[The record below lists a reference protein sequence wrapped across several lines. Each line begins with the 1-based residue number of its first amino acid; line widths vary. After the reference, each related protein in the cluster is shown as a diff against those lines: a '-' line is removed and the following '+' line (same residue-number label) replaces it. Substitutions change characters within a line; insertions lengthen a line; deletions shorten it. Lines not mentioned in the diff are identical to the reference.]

1 MKKQILDILTDSIS
15 VKERFVHAN
24 LDTILDAADRLS
36 VCLAS
41 GHKILLFGN
50 GGSAADA
57 QHMAAEF
64 VNRFRIER
72 HPLAAVALTTDTSIL
87 TSIGNDYSFDD
98 LFSKQ
103 VQALGRSGD
112 VALGISTSGNSE
124 NVIRAMESAG
134 NIGMIRIGFSGRG
147 GRLKDYADLVFSVP
161 SDTTARVQETHILLG
176 HILCE
181 LTDRIL
187 FPLSFGPET

>member
-1 MKKQILDILTDSIS
+1 MKKQILDILADSIS

-24 LDTILDAADRLS
+24 IDHILDAADRLS
-36 VCLAS
+36 ICLAS

-57 QHMAAEF
+57 QHIAAEF
-64 VNRFRIER
+64 VNRFRVER
-72 HPLAAVALTTDTSIL
+72 RPLAAVALTTDTSIL

-124 NVIRAMESAG
+124 NVIRALQSAE
-134 NIGMIRIGFSGRG
+134 NIGMIRIGFSGPG
-147 GRLKDYADLVFSVP
+147 GRMREHADLLFSVD

-187 FPLSFGPET
+187 FPLAFSSET

>member
-1 MKKQILDILTDSIS
+1 MKNQILDILSDSIS

-64 VNRFRIER
+64 VNRFRVER
-72 HPLAAVALTTDTSIL
+72 RPLAAVALTTDTSIL

-103 VQALGRSGD
+103 VQALGRPGD

-124 NVIRAMESAG
+124 NVVRAMQSAG
-134 NIGMIRIGFSGRG
+134 NIGMITIGFSGRG
-147 GRLKDYADLVFSVP
+147 GRMRDHADLLFSVP

-187 FPLSFGPET
+187 FPLAFGSGT